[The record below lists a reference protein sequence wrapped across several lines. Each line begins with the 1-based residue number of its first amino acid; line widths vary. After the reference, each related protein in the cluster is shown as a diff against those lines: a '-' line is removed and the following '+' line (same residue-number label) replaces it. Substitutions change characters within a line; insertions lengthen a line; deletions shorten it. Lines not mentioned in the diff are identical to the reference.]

1 MENLNQETQKQAKE
15 DSDFIKDSVESG
27 EFFKDGINWYFFRY
41 VNPFCERTIF
51 FISFTFVALMFYM
64 LFNLISDSYPL
75 VRKVPIVVQAVD
87 QSMYFPYL
95 IKLKTQ
101 DDKNVKSVDQ
111 AVLSYLLK
119 KYVMNR
125 ENHNYS
131 DAEIEPINLKFN
143 KIRNTS
149 SSSEYINFQN
159 FMSKNNPAS
168 PIYDFGKD
176 AYRKVDIESVNF
188 IEDNPKTFSD
198 KAKSFLID
206 TIPTDAEVRYT
217 LYYRHANGEETN
229 QKFLVKINFTFF
241 GIHRMES
248 NDTNS
253 SLQFIVNSYKTYT
266 IE

>member
-1 MENLNQETQKQAKE
+1 
-15 DSDFIKDSVESG
+15 
-27 EFFKDGINWYFFRY
+27 
-41 VNPFCERTIF
+41 
-51 FISFTFVALMFYM
+51 
-64 LFNLISDSYPL
+64 
-75 VRKVPIVVQAVD
+75 
-87 QSMYFPYL
+87 MYFPYL

-101 DDKNVKSVDQ
+101 DDKNVKSVDE

-125 ENHNYS
+125 ENHDYS

-149 SSSEYINFQN
+149 SSAEYINFQN

-176 AYRKVDIESVNF
+176 AYRKVDIDSVNF
-188 IEDNPKTFSD
+188 IENNPKTFSD

-217 LYYRHANGEETN
+217 LHYKHADGQETD

-248 NDTNS
+248 NDTNP